1 LSSAPFMQ
9 PLIATS
15 WGVLRRPLTAERLLL
30 DLNSGKMRA
39 IAVASLPHFNG
50 LFARALARSL
60 EEDALRK
67 GLPHRFFALDIEYGQ
82 RLSDLWMG
90 VHEALPSGEG
100 LQLALDRLAL
110 AIRRAIAELP
120 WDAILLPPILDC
132 SVDAAELTKLA
143 GIQIGEFEAPFSK
156 QSERLASKL
165 ARAFDQI
172 DPKRVRKQVIAIE
185 EGPHAV
191 LVETGEEHLLGR
203 TVVLC
208 IGRMS
213 GGVADSLRKQLGIA
227 GAVPVDERSRC
238 VLRGKVSAR
247 IFAGGSAAMG
257 VDPARGAS
265 FTSVA
270 ISGWIAGLEAV
281 AAI

>member
-1 LSSAPFMQ
+1 
-9 PLIATS
+9 
-15 WGVLRRPLTAERLLL
+15 
-30 DLNSGKMRA
+30 
-39 IAVASLPHFNG
+39 
-50 LFARALARSL
+50 
-60 EEDALRK
+60 K

-82 RLSDLWMG
+82 RVSDLWMG

-100 LQLALDRLAL
+100 LQTAIGRLAL

-120 WDAILLPPILDC
+120 WDAILLPPIFDC
-132 SVDAAELTKLA
+132 SVDAAELAKLA

-172 DPKRVRKQVIAIE
+172 DPKRVQKQVIAIE

-191 LVETGEEHLLGR
+191 LVDTEEEHLLGR

-208 IGRMS
+208 IGRLFS
-213 GGVADSLRKQLGIA
+213 GGVADSFRKQLGIA
-227 GAVPVDERSRC
+227 DAIPVDKRSRC
-238 VLRGKVSAR
+238 VLGGKVSHR
-247 IFAGGSAAMG
+247 IFAGGSVAMG